1 MFSAFALFFYQRS
14 LSCLSPLQNE
24 CRYAV
29 YDFDYKLPDGSQ
41 RDKILFVVWYVQDS
55 FCFFRSSP
63 PSY

>member
-1 MFSAFALFFYQRS
+1 MVS

-41 RDKILFVVWYVQDS
+41 RDKILFVVWYVHTVLL
-55 FCFFRSSP
+55 FCFFMSSP
-63 PSY
+63 PNH